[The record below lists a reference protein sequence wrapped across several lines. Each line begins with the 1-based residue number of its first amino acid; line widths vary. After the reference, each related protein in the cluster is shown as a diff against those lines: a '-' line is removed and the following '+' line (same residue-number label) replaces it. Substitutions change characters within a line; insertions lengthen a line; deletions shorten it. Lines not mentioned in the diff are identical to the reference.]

1 MNHAESYINELLQR
15 NRATLA
21 DAVKNTINDIV
32 PQYIENFSYREHV
45 VSLLM
50 GNVQSGKTSHMFGLI
65 AAAADQG
72 FNIFV
77 LLTTDNTLL
86 QEQTFKRALADL
98 DTSRHQSPDTRLQQS
113 HQYQFL
119 REAPQT
125 VPHIV
130 QVVSLYSHE
139 GQPSIAGIC

>member
-98 DTSRHQSPDTRLQQS
+98 DT
-113 HQYQFL
+113 FC
-119 REAPQT
+119 
-125 VPHIV
+125 VC
-130 QVVSLYSHE
+130 VVKMTIFVFKPMH
-139 GQPSIAGIC
+139 